1 MDGSCTHELDQRR
14 KTAEKNMSKD
24 YTLLDSLRVLGRWK
38 KQIIFTTLAV
48 AILSIVGA
56 LMMDN
61 YYQSTATFYAAH
73 ADLANPEP
81 VGGSDS
87 YRYIYGTNDDLDR
100 LFSVAQST
108 QLKTYLVQK
117 FDLYEHYELDS
128 TTLKGQAKMAKTL
141 DKLYTTVKTRYDAMS
156 LSVEDK
162 DPQLAK
168 QIVTAARE
176 KLSENAQQ
184 IIKTSQQQSLNTTA
198 DNIDAQLRVLHVLD
212 DSLQMIKKKFK
223 IFDSATQ
230 GEVYAQML
238 ASTEASLQQKSAQ
251 LRSMK
256 SLNITRD
263 SINKVTALV
272 AGLKERQ
279 QSLTMAVTNYNE
291 GILDVK
297 TLEQARGRITDELSL
312 DRERYKRLKASYD
325 APFTALHIVELES
338 TPVEKSRPKRSI
350 IVLGLT
356 MLAFL
361 LSCLGAIIIDATK
374 EINWRDIYNG

>member
-1 MDGSCTHELDQRR
+1 
-14 KTAEKNMSKD
+14 
-24 YTLLDSLRVLGRWK
+24 
-38 KQIIFTTLAV
+38 
-48 AILSIVGA
+48 
-56 LMMDN
+56 
-61 YYQSTATFYAAH
+61 
-73 ADLANPEP
+73 
-81 VGGSDS
+81 
-87 YRYIYGTNDDLDR
+87 
-100 LFSVAQST
+100 
-108 QLKTYLVQK
+108 
-117 FDLYEHYELDS
+117 
-128 TTLKGQAKMAKTL
+128 
-141 DKLYTTVKTRYDAMS
+141 
-156 LSVEDK
+156 
-162 DPQLAK
+162 
-168 QIVTAARE
+168 
-176 KLSENAQQ
+176 
-184 IIKTSQQQSLNTTA
+184 
-198 DNIDAQLRVLHVLD
+198 
-212 DSLQMIKKKFK
+212 MIKKKFK